1 VVEKLKKEEDGFDFV
16 FIGEIDSESKSMQ
29 ILSFFCLEVYLK
41 LYLRLKLI

>member
-1 VVEKLKKEEDGFDFV
+1 MVLILFLLERLTL
-16 FIGEIDSESKSMQ
+16 ESKSMQ